1 VRKMS
6 NLYHLNYKY
15 FFIGVIAILLST
27 VIASS
32 ADEYNGFEGLIEPSE
47 VAEVSGQMPGIVDEI
62 LVERGDIVKKGRV
75 IARLKSGVEKVAV
88 ELAHARVEFGRRKLI
103 RNEELYRKQLLSI
116 HEKDE
121 METEL
126 KIMELQLQEAQE
138 KLELRIIRSPI
149 DGVVVERLLSHGEY
163 TGEETI
169 MKIVQI
175 DPLYVEVV
183 IPVEQFGTIKK
194 GMKAQVQPE
203 SAVGGKYT
211 AEVIIVDSVIDA
223 ASGTFG
229 VRLKLPNKSFNLPPG
244 LKCEVFF
251 LKR

>member
-1 VRKMS
+1 
-6 NLYHLNYKY
+6 
-15 FFIGVIAILLST
+15 
-27 VIASS
+27 
-32 ADEYNGFEGLIEPSE
+32 
-47 VAEVSGQMPGIVDEI
+47 
-62 LVERGDIVKKGRV
+62 
-75 IARLKSGVEKVAV
+75 
-88 ELAHARVEFGRRKLI
+88 
-103 RNEELYRKQLLSI
+103 
-116 HEKDE
+116 
-121 METEL
+121 
-126 KIMELQLQEAQE
+126 
-138 KLELRIIRSPI
+138 
-149 DGVVVERLLSHGEY
+149 VERLLSHGEY

>member
-1 VRKMS
+1 MVLK
-6 NLYHLNYKY
+6 
-15 FFIGVIAILLST
+15 
-27 VIASS
+27 ASS
-32 ADEYNGFEGLIEPSE
+32 NRVRWP
-47 VAEVSGQMPGIVDEI
+47 EVSSQMPGIVDVI
-62 LVERGDIVKKGRV
+62 LVERGDIVKKGQ
-75 IARLKSGVEKVAV
+75 ILTRLKFGVEKASVD
-88 ELAHARVEFGRRKLI
+88 LAHARVEFGRRKLI
-103 RNEELYRKQLLSI
+103 RNEELYQKQLLSI

-149 DGVVVERLLSHGEY
+149 DGVVVERFLSPGEY

-169 MKIVQI
+169 MKIVRV
-175 DPLYVEVV
+175 DPLYIEVI
-183 IPVEQFGTIKK
+183 IPVEQFGTITK
-194 GMKAQVQPE
+194 GMKAHVKPE
-203 SAVGGKYT
+203 SPVGGNYT
-211 AEVIIVDSVIDA
+211 AEVIVVDSVIDA

-251 LKR
+251 LKK

>member
-6 NLYHLNYKY
+6 NLHHFNYKY
-15 FFIGVIAILLST
+15 FFIGVIAVLFST
-27 VIASS
+27 VIAYSG
-32 ADEYNGFEGLIEPSE
+32 DEHNGIEGLIEPSE
-47 VAEVSGQMPGIVDEI
+47 VVKVSSQMPGIVDVI
-62 LVERGDIVKKGRV
+62 LVERGDIVKKGQ
-75 IARLKSGVEKVAV
+75 ILTRLKLGIEKVYV
-88 ELAHARVEFGRRKLI
+88 DLAHARVEFGRRKLI
-103 RNEELYRKQLLSI
+103 RNEELYKKQLLSI

-149 DGVVVERLLSHGEY
+149 DGVVVERFLSPGEY

-169 MKIVQI
+169 MKIVRV
-175 DPLYVEVV
+175 DPLYIEVI

-194 GMKAQVQPE
+194 GMKAHVKPE
-203 SAVGGKYT
+203 SPVGGNYT
-211 AEVIIVDSVIDA
+211 AEVIVVDSVIDA

-251 LKR
+251 LKK

>member
-126 KIMELQLQEAQE
+126 KIMELQLQEA
-138 KLELRIIRSPI
+138 ELFA
-149 DGVVVERLLSHGEY
+149 V
-163 TGEETI
+163 
-169 MKIVQI
+169 
-175 DPLYVEVV
+175 PL
-183 IPVEQFGTIKK
+183 
-194 GMKAQVQPE
+194 MAW
-203 SAVGGKYT
+203 
-211 AEVIIVDSVIDA
+211 
-223 ASGTFG
+223 
-229 VRLKLPNKSFNLPPG
+229 
-244 LKCEVFF
+244 
-251 LKR
+251 